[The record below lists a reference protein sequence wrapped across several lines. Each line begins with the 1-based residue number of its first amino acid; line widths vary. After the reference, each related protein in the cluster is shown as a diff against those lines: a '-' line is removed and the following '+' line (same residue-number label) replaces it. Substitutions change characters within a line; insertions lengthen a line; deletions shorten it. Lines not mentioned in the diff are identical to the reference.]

1 MVTLAPCVFG
11 CLAGGERETKD
22 ERDLVW
28 KGETG
33 TERRRKQMKLLKVK
47 IITIRLGGTERRQKN
62 KTGPLKRK
70 GIDSEAFY

>member
-1 MVTLAPCVFG
+1 M
-11 CLAGGERETKD
+11 
-22 ERDLVW
+22 
-28 KGETG
+28 G

-70 GIDSEAFY
+70 GIDSEAVY